1 MPTDGPADPNP
12 AGRTSSDSEGSIF
25 DRLRSPVR
33 TDGTERAD
41 APGGE
46 TDLRQ
51 GQAPDAA
58 TAYATAGAGHT
69 PVDSAR
75 GNPQVLAAS
84 REAGGIALA
93 PAGTRAVDVQGPR
106 IEDRDPRKEK
116 AAERQASMLFT
127 LSVLA
132 VVAFIVCFVYGD
144 PHHVYF
150 NPVLGGTMGVALL
163 GVGMGAVVWAK
174 KLMPDEEAVQEREPH
189 FSPQRDQLAAAET
202 FRKGVAESGIAQR
215 PLLRRTLLAA
225 VTALGALAVVTL
237 RSLGPFT
244 SNQAAGELAKTS
256 WRKGLKMID
265 ISNMQPAKLGE
276 IAVGGFITVIPEG
289 TEEDEQAQSD
299 SVAILIRLRPDEL
312 HPVKGHEDL
321 DFAGHVVYSK
331 LCSHLG
337 CPVSLYEQQTHKLLC
352 PCHQSQFLADESARP
367 VFGPADR
374 RLAQLAVT
382 VDKDGYFIARDG
394 DFPEPVGPGYWE
406 RT

>member
-1 MPTDGPADPNP
+1 VPTDGPADPNP

-174 KLMPDEEAVQEREPH
+174 KLMPDEEAVQER
-189 FSPQRDQLAAAET
+189 
-202 FRKGVAESGIAQR
+202 SGIAQR